1 MAKAMKP
8 GSGRRK
14 SGSTK
19 RGAASSPADLTANQ
33 ALNAIRSGDLTSEG
47 LVAACLERIQ
57 TLEPQV
63 KAWAFLD
70 PAHAMAQASAAD
82 AAIREGKGL
91 GALHGLPVG
100 IKDVI
105 DTADMPTEGGSAL
118 FKDYRP
124 RNDASCVSALRSAG
138 AVIMGKT
145 VTTELA
151 SSTPG
156 PTCNPRNLAHTPG
169 GSSSGSAAAV
179 ACGMVPLAL
188 GTQTAG
194 SVIRPASFCGIF
206 GFKPTLGLISRHG
219 VILQSH
225 TLDTIGV
232 YGRTV
237 EDLALIADA
246 IGVHDPQDPVSIRA
260 ARSRLTEIAAS
271 DPPLAPIFAFVRT
284 PSWDRMTEIACEAF
298 GELVAELGG
307 RVEEIDMPSLAQAI
321 ECQRIVQSAENAAYY
336 GIFRERAPELLSEGL
351 SERLKSGS
359 RIAAQDYIRAVNLRE
374 PLYASL
380 DEVLTQYSAIVT
392 PASLGPAPKG
402 LASTGDPA
410 MNGLWTFLGVP
421 CVTLPLLEAEGLPVG
436 VQMIGARRDEGRLLR
451 SARWLVRH
459 LAGEV

>member
-1 MAKAMKP
+1 MARATRSANGRRQSGGTKP
-8 GSGRRK
+8 G
-14 SGSTK
+14 
-19 RGAASSPADLTANQ
+19 AAASPADMTASQ
-33 ALNAIRSGDLTSEG
+33 ALSAICAGDLTSET
-47 LVAACLERIQ
+47 LVTACLERIHA
-57 TLEPQV
+57 LEPQV

-70 PAHAMAQASAAD
+70 PAHAIAQAKAAD
-82 AAIREGKGL
+82 AAMRGGKGL

-105 DTADMPTEGGSAL
+105 DTADMPTEGGSPL

-124 RNDASCVSALRSAG
+124 RNDASCVATLRAAG

-145 VTTELA
+145 VTSELA

-219 VILQSH
+219 VLLQSH

-237 EDLALIADA
+237 EDLALITDA
-246 IGVHDPQDPVSIRA
+246 LGVHDPQDPVSLRA
-260 ARSRLTEIAAS
+260 ARGRLSEIAAS
-271 DPPLAPIFAFVRT
+271 DPPLPPLFAFIRT
-284 PSWDRMTEIACEAF
+284 PSWERMADVAREAF
-298 GELVAELGG
+298 AELVAELGA
-307 RVEEIDMPSLAQAI
+307 RVEEIEMPSLAQAV
-321 ECQRIVQSAENAAYY
+321 ECQRIVQSAENAGYY

-351 SERLKSGS
+351 SERLRSGAL
-359 RIAAQDYIRAVNLRE
+359 IAAQDYIRAVNMRE
-374 PLYASL
+374 PIYDSL
-380 DEVLTQYSAIVT
+380 EEVLTQYSAILT
-392 PASLGPAPKG
+392 PASLGPALKG

-421 CVTLPLLEAEGLPVG
+421 CVTLPLLEAEGLPIG

-451 SARWLVRH
+451 NARWLVRH